1 MCMSNRTWPLAAGVA
16 VLASLSC
23 SSTRAEISAPVEAR
37 AIGDWVGSIE
47 EAEGKR
53 FRVALHVG
61 RQGRALAG
69 VIDSPDQGAFG
80 LPIANIRA
88 EGDALDFDLTS
99 VGGRYEGRWDAV
111 RQAFVGAWSQGGA
124 TTPLALTRG
133 GYPFPFGGRWDDP
146 MVQGFSYAPA
156 KAAPARVGPRLRAGK
171 CINMSDMLDAPTEG
185 AWGPP
190 IAEDDFRILRAAG
203 FTTVRIPV
211 AFSAHAA
218 ETPPYAID
226 PVFLARVRHVVDLAS
241 ASGLQVMLDL
251 HNYDALMRDPEGQS
265 TRYTALWRQVAV
277 SFAQAPPSVWFELLN
292 EPHDKLDNDNLG
304 RLYRPA
310 LAAIRATNPRR
321 TVIVGPQWNNLDKM
335 LAFTMPDDPYV
346 TPSFHYY
353 DPVLFTHQGAP
364 WADPTP
370 PIGRPFG
377 SAQDKAEL
385 DGAVD
390 KVRAYIAR
398 TGRVP
403 IVGEYGV
410 QDDPRVPLAQRIRY
424 YGAVSAAFASVGVD
438 SCAWGYRTGFRL
450 RDGDH
455 WLPGAVEAIQAT
467 R

>member
-1 MCMSNRTWPLAAGVA
+1 MSNRTWALAAGLA
-16 VLASLSC
+16 VLASLPC
-23 SSTRAEISAPVEAR
+23 SSARAELSAPVKAQ
-37 AIGDWVGSIE
+37 AIGDWVGFIE
-47 EAEGKR
+47 EANGKR
-53 FRVALHVG
+53 LRVALHVG
-61 RQGRALAG
+61 HQDGALAG

-88 EGDALDFDLTS
+88 EGDALAFDLTS
-99 VGGRYEGRWDAV
+99 VGGRYEGRWDPAH
-111 RQAFVGAWSQGGA
+111 QAFVGAWSQGGA
-124 TTPLALTRG
+124 TTQFVLTRG
-133 GYPFPFGGRWDDP
+133 GYPFQFGVGWDDP
-146 MVQGFSYAPA
+146 MVPGFAYMPA
-156 KAAPARVGPRLRAGK
+156 KPARARVGPRLRVGK
-171 CINMSDMLDAPTEG
+171 CINMSDMLDAPTES

-190 IAEDDFRILRAAG
+190 IAEDDFTILRAAG
-203 FTTVRIPV
+203 FKTVRIPV

-218 ETPPYAID
+218 DTPPYAID
-226 PVFLARVRHVVDLAS
+226 PMFLARVRHVVDLAS

-265 TRYTALWRQVAV
+265 ARYTALWRQVAD
-277 SFAQAPPSVWFELLN
+277 SFAPAPPSVWFELLN
-292 EPHDKLDNDNLG
+292 EPHDKLDNDNLSA
-304 RLYRPA
+304 LYRPA
-310 LAAIRATNPRR
+310 LAAIRATNPKR

-335 LAFTMPDDPYV
+335 LAFAMPDDPYV

-353 DPVLFTHQGAP
+353 DPFLFTHQGAA

-370 PIGRPFG
+370 PMGRPFG
-377 SAQDKAEL
+377 SAADKVEL
-385 DGAVD
+385 DSAVE
-390 KVRAYIAR
+390 KVRVYIAR

-410 QDDPRVPLAQRIRY
+410 QDDPRVPLAQRLRY

-455 WLPGAVEAIQAT
+455 WLPGAMEAIQAT